1 MTFNYAPNWMDTLST
16 TADHAGTTAKS
27 VAIPSPLIPPPC
39 APASPSLAQVAA
51 LVEELFAEGTLT
63 YDQLRSLS
71 TVPELNPLLGDAL
84 AGVSAERRSLRKPR

>member
-1 MTFNYAPNWMDTLST
+1 MTFDYAPNWMDTLSS
-16 TADHAGTTAKS
+16 TADHAGVTAKT
-27 VAIPSPLIPPPC
+27 VVLPSPLLPPPC
-39 APASPSLAQVAA
+39 APASPSMAQVAV

-71 TVPELNPLLGDAL
+71 TVPELNALLDDAL